1 MFYSRYTINKIN
13 MLLKRELGIVYD
25 DYVSTFDQL
34 LEKDHTFRIHH
45 RNIQRLL
52 IAVHCRQSQIRL

>member
-1 MFYSRYTINKIN
+1 
-13 MLLKRELGIVYD
+13 MLLKRELRIVYD